1 MKNNPILQLQNIHKS
16 IGKNQILSDVE
27 LEVNHGEI
35 MGLLG
40 PNGSGKTTMIRIIVG
55 LMKADKGQVI
65 IHGHDLYKEF
75 TQSIKHIGAIV
86 ENPEFYEHL
95 SGLQNLQQYAAMDPT
110 ISKNRLKEVVG
121 IVNLGKAINDRVSTY
136 SLGMRQRLGI
146 AQAILHQP
154 KLLILDEPTNGL
166 DPLGMREF
174 REYIRALS
182 KTENVSIIIASHLL
196 REIEDLCDRVA
207 IIQSG
212 RILKVRELIDV
223 NPQSS
228 SMFRFEVDAADRT
241 KDILRDMNV
250 EAEVAGLSVDAIVC
264 KHDVPNVVET
274 LVHEGIRIY
283 SVTAKNQTLEEA
295 FFEATEEPSN
305 DV

>member
-1 MKNNPILQLQNIHKS
+1 MKNKPILKLQNIHKS

-55 LMKADKGQVI
+55 LMKADKGQIV

-75 TQSIKHIGAIV
+75 TQAIKHIGAIV

-110 ISKNRLKEVVG
+110 ISENRINEVVG
-121 IVNLGKAINDRVSTY
+121 IVNLGKAIHDQVSTY

-174 REYIRALS
+174 REYIRALR
-182 KTENVSIIIASHLL
+182 KTKNVSIIIASHLL

-212 RILKVRELIDV
+212 RILKVRHLIGEDE
-223 NPQSS
+223 QST

-241 KDILRDMNV
+241 KDILSELNF
-250 EAEVAGLSVDAIVC
+250 EAEVVGIGVDVMVS
-264 KHDVPNVVET
+264 KYDVPNVVEN
-274 LVHEGIRIY
+274 LVHEGIMIY
-283 SVTAKNQTLEEA
+283 SITAKHQTLEEA

>member
-1 MKNNPILQLQNIHKS
+1 MKNKPILKLQNIHKS

-55 LMKADKGQVI
+55 LMKADKGQI
-65 IHGHDLYKEF
+65 LIHGHDLNKEF
-75 TQSIKHIGAIV
+75 TQAIKHIGAIV

-110 ISKNRLKEVVG
+110 ITENRLKEVVG
-121 IVNLGKAINDRVSTY
+121 IVNLGKAIYDKVSTY

-212 RILKVRELIDV
+212 RILKVRHLNDKEQ
-223 NPQSS
+223 QST
-228 SMFRFEVDAADRT
+228 SMIRFKVDAAERT
-241 KDILRDMNV
+241 KHILRNMNV
-250 EAEVAGLSVDAIVC
+250 EAEADGLGI
-264 KHDVPNVVET
+264 DVMVSKQDIPHVVEN
-274 LVHEGIRIY
+274 LVNEGIKIY
-283 SVTAKNQTLEEA
+283 SITAKHQTLEEA